1 MRTPAPIKPL
11 LFSALVFLMLL
22 ALGAA
27 LAPPAVAQEEE
38 EETQPAPQ
46 EGLKGSDLPQNGGSS
61 LPKEDGGGL
70 GIPGSTT
77 PPEEM
82 ADPGDDPGT
91 LESTTAPGE
100 DGIGGP
106 DTTSD
111 EDRESQDR
119 PSLREFISDPVG
131 SAVKMFQAMLD
142 WAFEE
147 AVGKGV
153 KEVRMQLAKTAFGLP
168 TPSGPLVDGYEQIAD
183 LVRPVVLIAILL
195 LGISM
200 MLDTANK
207 NIAFATQT
215 TLPEIA
221 FIAFALVF
229 FPILMQM
236 ICDVSGLLAS
246 GLIGEANIDQ
256 AGAKVMGDM
265 FLTVGPNA
273 GVLYVVSAIAMLI
286 VGFMVMLVSL
296 LKNVFFAILY
306 VIGPLAIVLR
316 LIPGLSEISGAWFR
330 GIVACA
336 MIPILYSVEIM
347 VGSWIVSAPDML
359 MPVPAK
365 GDELFGMLAGVCVL
379 WVMWKTPFKV
389 LGWAF
394 ASYSGP
400 KAGKGTVASIA
411 KTVVVKTITKGA
423 G

>member
-1 MRTPAPIKPL
+1 VRTPAPPKPL

-27 LAPPAVAQEEE
+27 LAPPALAQE
-38 EETQPAPQ
+38 EETQPSSM
-46 EGLKGSDLPQNGGSS
+46 EGTDLPQNGGTS
-61 LPKEDGGGL
+61 LPNEDGGGL

-77 PPEEM
+77 PSGGM
-82 ADPGDDPGT
+82 VDPGDDPGT

-147 AVGKGV
+147 AVGKGL

-168 TPSGPLVDGYEQIAD
+168 APSGPLVEGYEQIAD

-207 NIAFATQT
+207 NVAYATHT

-229 FPILMQM
+229 FPILMRM
-236 ICDVSGLLAS
+236 VCDVSGLLAS
-246 GLIGEANIDQ
+246 GLIGEASIDQ

-273 GVLYVVSAIAMLI
+273 GVLYVVSAIAMLV

-330 GIVACA
+330 GIIACA

-379 WVMWKTPFKV
+379 WIMWKTPFKV

-400 KAGKGTVASIA
+400 KAGKGSVASIA
-411 KTVVVKTITKGA
+411 KTVVVKTVTKGV

>member
-1 MRTPAPIKPL
+1 MRTPAPPQTL
-11 LFSALVFLMLL
+11 LFSALVFVLLL

-27 LAPPAVAQEEE
+27 LAPPAVAQED
-38 EETQPAPQ
+38 EETQP
-46 EGLKGSDLPQNGGSS
+46 GSMGGTDLPQNGGSS
-61 LPKEDGGGL
+61 LPGDDGGGGL

-77 PPEEM
+77 PSEEM

-100 DGIGGP
+100 DGLGGP

-111 EDRESQDR
+111 EEREEEDR
-119 PSLREFISDPVG
+119 PSLRDFISDPVG
-131 SAVKMFQAMLD
+131 SAVKMFVAMLD
-142 WAFEE
+142 WMYEE
-147 AVGKGV
+147 AVGKGLQ
-153 KEVRMQLAKTAFGLP
+153 EIRMSLAKSAFGLP
-168 TPSGPLVDGYEQIAD
+168 PPSGPLVEGYEQIAD

-200 MLDTANK
+200 MMQSARYDVAY
-207 NIAFATQT
+207 ATQSA
-215 TLPEIA
+215 LPEIA
-221 FIAFALVF
+221 FTAFLLVF
-229 FPILMQM
+229 FPTLMKM
-236 ICDVSGLLAS
+236 VCDVSGLLAS

-256 AGAKVMGDM
+256 AAANVMGDM

-273 GVLYVVSAIAMLI
+273 GVLYVVAAVAMLV
-286 VGFMVMLVSL
+286 VGFMVMLVCL
-296 LKNVFFAILY
+296 LKNVFFAILF

-316 LIPGLSEISGAWFR
+316 VIPGLRDVSGAWFR

-336 MIPILYSVEIM
+336 AIPILYSVEIM
-347 VGSWIVSAPDML
+347 VGSWIVSAPEIL
-359 MPVPAK
+359 MQEA
-365 GDELFGMLAGVCVL
+365 GDNGVFGALAGVCVL

-400 KAGKGTVASIA
+400 KTGKGAIASVV
-411 KTVVVKTITKGA
+411 KTVVVKSVTKGI